1 MLRFRTYYIP
11 TILMYL
17 KVLYLCLYQVV
28 TQLVYIKSEQENLL
42 KKLLGKNKIT
52 EHLIPILTLI
62 TQMLFK
68 GGLSGL
74 RQLFGN

>member
-1 MLRFRTYYIP
+1 
-11 TILMYL
+11 MYL

-42 KKLLGKNKIT
+42 KKLLGENKIT

-68 GGLSGL
+68 RGLSGL

>member
-1 MLRFRTYYIP
+1 
-11 TILMYL
+11 MYL
-17 KVLYLCLYQVV
+17 KVLHLCLYQVV

-42 KKLLGKNKIT
+42 KKLLGENKIT